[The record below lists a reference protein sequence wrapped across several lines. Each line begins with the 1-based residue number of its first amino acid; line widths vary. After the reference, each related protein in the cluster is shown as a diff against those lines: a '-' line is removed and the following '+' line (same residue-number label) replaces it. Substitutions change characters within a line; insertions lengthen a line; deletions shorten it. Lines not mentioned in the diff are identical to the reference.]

1 MALDWAHATELNV
14 SVIKSL
20 DTITDN
26 TLLYDAMLKLDSD
39 VKKRLKV
46 LSLVD
51 VLHPLVFKKVETVL
65 G

>member
-1 MALDWAHATELNV
+1 MNP
-14 SVIKSL
+14 L
-20 DTITDN
+20 DTITDT
-26 TLLYDAMLKLDSD
+26 TLMYDAMLKLDSD